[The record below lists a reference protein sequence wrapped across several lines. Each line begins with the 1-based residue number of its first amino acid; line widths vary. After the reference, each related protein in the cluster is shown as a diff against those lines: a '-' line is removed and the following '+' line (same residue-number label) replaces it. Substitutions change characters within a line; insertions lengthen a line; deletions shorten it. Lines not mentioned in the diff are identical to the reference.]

1 MLLLESKYLL
11 VFIKSNV
18 GVEMN
23 LFILHCYLIVFIGI
37 VFIHISS
44 YLLDWIYFF
53 LFNTCTYKIYWGKI
67 LFWRKGI
74 LYWENN
80 AYMYWVEEQLCIKLS
95 VAEAACA
102 ASAYL
107 KQCAAARAVEVVKVL
122 SCTHKLKL
130 CDSVLDCSWVGKLQ
144 LSIAA

>member
-44 YLLDWIYFF
+44 YLLDWIYFSF
-53 LFNTCTYKIYWGKI
+53 IQ
-67 LFWRKGI
+67 
-74 LYWENN
+74 
-80 AYMYWVEEQLCIKLS
+80 YMYL
-95 VAEAACA
+95 
-102 ASAYL
+102 
-107 KQCAAARAVEVVKVL
+107 
-122 SCTHKLKL
+122 
-130 CDSVLDCSWVGKLQ
+130 
-144 LSIAA
+144 